1 MFDFM
6 AEAELFPGKV
16 GRSKNAGSRYRRFD
30 RASEAI
36 RFAIE
41 ELPHAILLST
51 TLEIGENRYG
61 AKEIRALYD
70 LEGFPLRRH
79 SSQ

>member
-1 MFDFM
+1 MFNFM
-6 AEAELFPGKV
+6 AEAELFPGKM
-16 GRSKNAGSRYRRFD
+16 GRSKSTGPQYRRFD

-36 RFAIE
+36 RFAVE
-41 ELPHAILLST
+41 ELPDAALLST

-70 LEGFPLRRH
+70 LEDFPLRRR
-79 SSQ
+79 SS